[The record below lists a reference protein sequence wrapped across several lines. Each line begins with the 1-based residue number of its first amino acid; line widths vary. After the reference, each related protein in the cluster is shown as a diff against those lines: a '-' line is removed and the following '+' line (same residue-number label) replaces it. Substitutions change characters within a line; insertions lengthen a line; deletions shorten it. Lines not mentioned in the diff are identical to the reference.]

1 MSEYQCVKSSKLV
14 LKGEK
19 RKKKHKKDKSE
30 KKSKVEDNKKSEDSL
45 VHGKLLLFNEVWN
58 QIIVI

>member
-30 KKSKVEDNKKSEDSL
+30 KKSRVEDNKTNEDSML
-45 VHGKLLLFNEVWN
+45 HGE
-58 QIIVI
+58 

>member
-30 KKSKVEDNKKSEDSL
+30 KKNKKDDNRTNEDSII
-45 VHGKLLLFNEVWN
+45 HG
-58 QIIVI
+58 